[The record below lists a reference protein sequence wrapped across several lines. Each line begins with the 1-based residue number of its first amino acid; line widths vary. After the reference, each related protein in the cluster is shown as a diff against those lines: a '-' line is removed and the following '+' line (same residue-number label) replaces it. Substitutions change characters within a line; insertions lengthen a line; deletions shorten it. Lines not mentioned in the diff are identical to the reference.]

1 MSVRSAAIGV
11 DVGGTTVKGGIVDMS
26 GQVLDRVEHPT
37 EAHAATKTT
46 IEVTEAAIARAQEMG
61 YVPVAVGIGAAGFVD
76 VQSGAITF
84 SPNLV
89 YEDPELADA
98 VAARVNLPVMVD
110 NDANA
115 ATWGERAMGAAK
127 GANNMAML
135 LVGTGLGSGFVSN
148 GRLVRGFTGAGAE
161 FGHTVVDPSG
171 PRCGCGLR
179 GCIEQFASGQAIA
192 RMGREAAAES
202 PDTSMVSFA
211 GSAEAITA
219 LDVGRAA
226 REMDETAR
234 DVLRKSGR
242 MLGLAMSNVVNIF
255 DPEVIVLGGR
265 VIEAGEPFLGPA
277 RDELARM
284 TAEQKR
290 RPVRLQVTALGRN
303 AGIVGAAALAIDEM
317 SRGGADRDPE
327 REGR

>member
-26 GQVLDRVEHPT
+26 GEVLDRVELPT
-37 EAHAATKTT
+37 EAHAATKTA
-46 IEVTEAAIARAQEMG
+46 IDVTESAIERAQELG

-76 VQSGAITF
+76 VQSGSVTF

-89 YEDPELADA
+89 YDDPNVADA
-98 VAARVNLPVMVD
+98 VAARVKLPVMVD

-115 ATWGERAMGAAK
+115 AAWGERAVGAAK

-135 LVGTGLGSGFVSN
+135 ILGTGLGSGFVSN
-148 GRLVRGFTGAGAE
+148 GRLVRGFSGAAAE
-161 FGHTVVDPSG
+161 FGHVVIDPTG

-179 GCIEQFASGQAIA
+179 GCSEQFVSGQAIA
-192 RMGREAAAES
+192 RMGREAAKEDPS
-202 PDTSMVSFA
+202 SSMIAFA
-211 GSAEAITA
+211 GSADAITGY
-219 LDVGRAA
+219 DVARAA
-226 REMDETAR
+226 REMDESAR
-234 DVLRKSGR
+234 GVLRKAGKL
-242 MLGLAMSNVVNIF
+242 LGLVLANVVNIF

-277 RDELARM
+277 RDELAQRL
-284 TAEQKR
+284 TDQRR
-290 RPVRLQVTALGRN
+290 RPARLQLGALGRN
-303 AGIVGAAALAIDEM
+303 AGIVGAAALAIDEL

-327 REGR
+327 RENR

>member
-11 DVGGTTVKGGIVDMS
+11 DVGGTTVKAGVVAMTGE
-26 GQVLDRVEHPT
+26 VLDRIEHPT
-37 EAHAATKTT
+37 EAQAATKTT
-46 IEVTEAAIARAQEMG
+46 IEITEAAIDRAQELG

-76 VQSGAITF
+76 VMSGSVTF

-89 YEDPELADA
+89 YDDPDVADA
-98 VAARVNLPVMVD
+98 VAARVHLPVMVD

-115 ATWGERAMGAAK
+115 AAWGERAVGAAK
-127 GANNMAML
+127 GTNNMAL
-135 LVGTGLGSGFVSN
+135 LILGTGFGSGFVSN
-148 GRLVRGFTGAGAE
+148 GRLVRGFRGAGAE
-161 FGHTVVDPSG
+161 FGHTVVDPTG
-171 PRCGCGLR
+171 PACNCGLR
-179 GCIEQFASGQAIA
+179 GCIEQFASGQAIS
-192 RMGREAAAES
+192 RLGRDAAAAN

-211 GSAEAITA
+211 GSVDAITA
-219 LDVGRAA
+219 YDVSRSA

-277 RDELARM
+277 RDELTRM
-284 TAEQKR
+284 LSEQR
-290 RPVRLQVTALGRN
+290 RPPVSLQLSALGRN

>member
-1 MSVRSAAIGV
+1 MRSAAIGV
-11 DVGGTTVKGGIVDMS
+11 DVGGTTVKGGIVAMS
-26 GQVLDRVEHPT
+26 GEVLDRLEHPT
-37 EAHAATKTT
+37 EAQAATKTT

-76 VQSGAITF
+76 VLSGSVTF

-89 YEDPELADA
+89 YDDPDLADA

-115 ATWGERAMGAAK
+115 AAWGERAVGAAK
-127 GANNMAML
+127 GANNMAL
-135 LVGTGLGSGFVSN
+135 LVLGTGLGSGFVSN
-148 GRLVRGFTGAGAE
+148 GRLVRGFTGAAAE
-161 FGHTVVDPSG
+161 FGHTVVDPAG
-171 PRCGCGLR
+171 PRCNCGLR
-179 GCIEQFASGQAIA
+179 GCIEQYVSGQAIA
-192 RMGREAAAES
+192 RMAREAAQHNA
-202 PDTSMVSFA
+202 DTSMISFA
-211 GSAEAITA
+211 GSADAITGY
-219 LDVGRAA
+219 DVARAA
-226 REMDETAR
+226 REMDEVAR
-234 DVLRKSGR
+234 DVLRTAGR

-265 VIEAGEPFLGPA
+265 VVEAGEPFLGPA
-277 RDELARM
+277 RDELARLLS
-284 TAEQKR
+284 EQKR
-290 RPVRLQVTALGRN
+290 RPARLQLSALGRN

>member
-1 MSVRSAAIGV
+1 VKAGV
-11 DVGGTTVKGGIVDMS
+11 VAMTGE
-26 GQVLDRVEHPT
+26 VLDRIEHPT
-37 EAHAATKTT
+37 EAQAATKTT
-46 IEVTEAAIARAQEMG
+46 VEITEAAIERAQQMG

-76 VQSGAITF
+76 VMSGSVTF

-89 YEDPELADA
+89 YDDPDVADA
-98 VAARVNLPVMVD
+98 VSARVRLPVMVD

-115 ATWGERAMGAAK
+115 ATWGERAVGAAR
-127 GANNMAML
+127 GTNNMAML
-135 LVGTGLGSGFVSN
+135 ILGTGLGSGFVSN
-148 GRLVRGFTGAGAE
+148 GRLVRGFRGAGAE
-161 FGHTVVDPSG
+161 FGHTVVDRAG
-171 PRCGCGLR
+171 PRCNCGLR
-179 GCIEQFASGQAIA
+179 GCIEQFASGLAIA
-192 RMGREAAAES
+192 RMGREAAATN

-211 GSAEAITA
+211 GSADAITA
-219 LDVGRAA
+219 HDVARAA
-226 REMDETAR
+226 REMDEVAR
-234 DVLRKSGR
+234 EVLRKAGR

-284 TAEQKR
+284 LSEQR
-290 RPVRLQVTALGRN
+290 RPPARLQLSALGRN

>member
-11 DVGGTTVKGGIVDMS
+11 DVGGTTVKAGIVAMS
-26 GQVLDRVEHPT
+26 GEVLDRVEHPT
-37 EAHAATKTT
+37 EAQAATKTT
-46 IEVTEAAIARAQEMG
+46 IEVTEAAIARSQDMG

-76 VQSGAITF
+76 VVSGSVTF

-89 YEDPELADA
+89 YDDPELADA
-98 VAARVNLPVMVD
+98 VAARVHLPVMVD

-115 ATWGERAMGAAK
+115 AAWGERAVGAAK
-127 GANNMAML
+127 GANNMAL
-135 LVGTGLGSGFVSN
+135 LIMGTGLGSGFVSN

-161 FGHTVVDPSG
+161 FGHTVVDPDG
-171 PRCGCGLR
+171 PPCNCGLR
-179 GCIEQFASGQAIA
+179 GCIEQYVSGQAIA
-192 RMGREAAAES
+192 RMGREAAAQN
-202 PDTSMVSFA
+202 PDTTMISFA
-211 GSAEAITA
+211 GSAEAITGY
-219 LDVGRAA
+219 DVARAA
-226 REMDETAR
+226 SEMDESAR
-234 DVLRKSGR
+234 EVLRTAGR
-242 MLGLAMSNVVNIF
+242 MLGLAMSNVVNLF

-265 VIEAGEPFLGPA
+265 VVESGEPFLGPA

-284 TAEQKR
+284 LSEQKR
-290 RPVRLQVTALGRN
+290 RPARLQLSALGRN

>member
-26 GQVLDRVEHPT
+26 GVVIDRLEHPT
-37 EAHAATKTT
+37 EAQAATKTT
-46 IEVTEAAIARAQEMG
+46 IEVTEAAIARAQELG

-76 VQSGAITF
+76 VASGTVTF

-89 YEDPELADA
+89 YDDPEVADA

-110 NDANA
+110 NDVNA
-115 ATWGERAMGAAK
+115 AAWGERAVGA
-127 GANNMAML
+127 GSDTNNLAML
-135 LVGTGLGSGFVSN
+135 SIGTGIGSGFVAN
-148 GRLVRGFTGAGAE
+148 GRLVRGYTGAGAE
-161 FGHTVVDPSG
+161 FGHTVLDPSG
-171 PRCGCGLR
+171 PPCNCGLR
-179 GCIEQFASGQAIA
+179 GCVEQYVSGQAIA
-192 RMGREAAAES
+192 RMGREAAAQN
-202 PDTSMVSFA
+202 PDTSMIAFA
-211 GSAEAITA
+211 GSADAITA
-219 LDVGRAA
+219 YDVARAA

-234 DVLRKSGR
+234 EVLRKSGR
-242 MLGLAMSNVVNIF
+242 MLGVVMSNVVNIF

-265 VIEAGEPFLGPA
+265 VVEAGEPFLGPA

-284 TAEQKR
+284 LAQQKR
-290 RPVRLQVTALGRN
+290 RPARLQLSVLGRN

-317 SRGGADRDPE
+317 SRGGADRDPD

>member
-1 MSVRSAAIGV
+1 MSIRSAAIGV

-37 EAHAATKTT
+37 EAQAATKTT
-46 IEVTEAAIARAQEMG
+46 IEVTEATIARAQEMG

-76 VQSGAITF
+76 VQSGSVTF

-115 ATWGERAMGAAK
+115 AAWGERAVGAAK
-127 GANNMAML
+127 GAMNMAML
-135 LVGTGLGSGFVSN
+135 ILGTGLGSGFVSN
-148 GRLVRGFTGAGAE
+148 GRLVRGYSGSGAE
-161 FGHTVVDPSG
+161 FGHVVIDPSG
-171 PRCGCGLR
+171 PPCGCGLR
-179 GCIEQFASGQAIA
+179 GCTEQFVSGQAIA
-192 RMGREAAAES
+192 RMGRDAAAQD
-202 PDTSMVSFA
+202 PDTSMIAFA
-211 GSAEAITA
+211 GSADAITGY
-219 LDVGRAA
+219 DVARAA
-226 REMDETAR
+226 REMDEAAR
-234 DVLRKSGR
+234 GVLRKAGR
-242 MLGLAMSNVVNIF
+242 MLGVAMSNVVNIF

-284 TAEQKR
+284 LSAQR
-290 RPVRLQVTALGRN
+290 RPPAKLAVSALGRN

-327 REGR
+327 REGQ

>member
-26 GQVLDRVEHPT
+26 GEVLDRVELPT
-37 EAHAATKTT
+37 EARAATKTA
-46 IEVTEAAIARAQEMG
+46 IDVTESAIERAQELG

-76 VQSGAITF
+76 VQSGSVTF

-89 YEDPELADA
+89 YDDPNLADA
-98 VAARVNLPVMVD
+98 VAARVKLPVMVD

-115 ATWGERAMGAAK
+115 AAWGERAVGAAK

-135 LVGTGLGSGFVSN
+135 ILGTGLGSGFVSN
-148 GRLVRGFTGAGAE
+148 GRLVRGFGGAAAE
-161 FGHTVVDPSG
+161 FGHVVIDPTG

-179 GCIEQFASGQAIA
+179 GCSEQFVSGQAIA
-192 RMGREAAAES
+192 RMGREAAAEDPGS
-202 PDTSMVSFA
+202 SIITFA
-211 GSAEAITA
+211 GSADAITGY
-219 LDVGRAA
+219 DVARAA

-234 DVLRKSGR
+234 AVLRKAGKL
-242 MLGLAMSNVVNIF
+242 LGLVLANVVNIF

-277 RDELARM
+277 RDELAQRM
-284 TAEQKR
+284 NDQRR
-290 RPVRLQVTALGRN
+290 RPTRLQLGALGRN
-303 AGIVGAAALAIDEM
+303 AGIVGAAALAIDEL

-327 REGR
+327 RENR

>member
-1 MSVRSAAIGV
+1 MSVRSAAIGI

-26 GQVLDRVEHPT
+26 GEVLDRIEHPT
-37 EAHAATKTT
+37 EAQAATKTT
-46 IEVTEAAIARAQEMG
+46 IEVTEAVIARAQEMG

-76 VQSGAITF
+76 VRSGSVTF

-89 YEDPELADA
+89 YDDPELADA

-115 ATWGERAMGAAK
+115 AAWGERAVGAAK
-127 GANNMAML
+127 GANNMAFL
-135 LVGTGLGSGFVSN
+135 ILGTGFGSGFVSN
-148 GRLVRGFTGAGAE
+148 GRPVRGFTGAAAE

-171 PRCGCGLR
+171 PPCGCGLR
-179 GCIEQFASGQAIA
+179 GCIEQYVSGEAIA
-192 RMGREAAAES
+192 RMGREAAAGD
-202 PDTSMVSFA
+202 PDTSMISFA
-211 GSAEAITA
+211 GSADAITGY
-219 LDVGRAA
+219 DVARAA
-226 REMDETAR
+226 HEMDEAAR
-234 DVLRKSGR
+234 DVLRKAGR
-242 MLGLAMSNVVNIF
+242 MLGLALSNVVNIF

-284 TAEQKR
+284 LAAQRR
-290 RPVRLQVTALGRN
+290 RPAKLLLSALGRN

>member
-11 DVGGTTVKGGIVDMS
+11 DVGGTTVKAGVVDMS
-26 GQVLDRVEHPT
+26 GEVLDRIEHPT
-37 EAHAATKTT
+37 EPQAATKST
-46 IEVTEAAIARAQEMG
+46 IEVTEATIARAQEMG

-76 VQSGAITF
+76 VQSGSVTF

-115 ATWGERAMGAAK
+115 AAWGERAVGAAK
-127 GANNMAML
+127 GAMNMALL
-135 LVGTGLGSGFVSN
+135 LVGTGFGSGFVSN
-148 GRLVRGFTGAGAE
+148 GRPVRGSTGAGAE

-171 PRCGCGLR
+171 PPCNCGLR
-179 GCIEQFASGQAIA
+179 GCVEQFVSGQAIA
-192 RMGREAAAES
+192 RMGREAAAQD
-202 PDTSMVSFA
+202 PDTSMISFA

-219 LDVGRAA
+219 YDVARAA
-226 REMDETAR
+226 REMDEAAR
-234 DVLRKSGR
+234 GVLRKSGR
-242 MLGLAMSNVVNIF
+242 MFGIAMANVVNIF
-255 DPEVIVLGGR
+255 DPEVIVIGGR

-284 TAEQKR
+284 LTEQRR
-290 RPVRLQVTALGRN
+290 RPTRLAVSALGRN

-327 REGR
+327 REGQ